1 MDNIIII
8 VNNNNNNNNNDNN
21 NNNNNNNSN
30 NNNINNKYVR
40 KNSRTVYRGVFR
52 TLLNLS
58 CKKTHLPKLPEKTVI
73 CLWFSSEMERSKYQ
87 DITNNL
93 SNRTY
98 LNSGQESVIYTM
110 CQCFHYP
117 CQHALTRGCN
127 NREIIND

>member
-1 MDNIIII
+1 MSEEHVKWLRKTKI
-8 VNNNNNNNNNDNN
+8 NNNN
-21 NNNNNNNSN
+21 N

-40 KNSRTVYRGVFR
+40 KNSRIVYRGVFR

-58 CKKTHLPKLPEKTVI
+58 YKKTHLPKLSEKTVI
-73 CLWFSSEMERSKYQ
+73 RLWFSSEMERSKYQ

-110 CQCFHYP
+110 CQCFHYFLST
-117 CQHALTRGCN
+117 CLKEGV
-127 NREIIND
+127 